1 MKRTTTTLGFSPS
14 FNRNIISGSGSRRS
28 NVVLASSSSHNN
40 DCVSVA
46 IIGGGI
52 AGLSCARH
60 LQLHS
65 DGKLQPTVFDT
76 GRLRPGGRCS
86 SRLPNDKPAN
96 KKRNQD
102 SILSNLII
110 DHTAQILTSPSTKNE
125 HWSRQI
131 QEWELHGNVRAY
143 PPNSVVQIKK
153 TQKEDSTDYCIESCD
168 TTQMYYGTNGM
179 ASIPLALMTPPTTA
193 TPTDPTNNN
202 NNSNNRVLF
211 PMYQDV
217 WISPSNGVKYGKEDG
232 KWLVQTNGRKFGKFD
247 ALVIAHNGKCA
258 DRLMSRTPAKAL
270 HSLLVTDFRPK
281 VPAWGGNRMTLN
293 SIYSLT
299 FAIPSQKSA
308 CFDEIN
314 QALHSTTATAK
325 NDNVVICAF
334 LQNHPNL
341 RMIVNQTNKYKL
353 NQTKSSNKKYVV
365 YTLLSSANFGKKYKG
380 PQENLPIETVEKVS
394 QLLYKSLEESLNLS
408 GGLLSS
414 SVVDSRLQLW
424 GAAVPINTYDDN
436 NTNGFVYDSK
446 YNAGACGDWLLD
458 SSIYGAWESGRR
470 LAHHMIENNNKKSSI
485 GLPKFNSETKRF
497 KSKFRVNNHSGIG
510 NIQS

>member
-1 MKRTTTTLGFSPS
+1 MRRTTTTLGFSPS
-14 FNRNIISGSGSRRS
+14 SMRNVNSGSGTRR
-28 NVVLASSSSHNN
+28 NLILASSSNHNN
-40 DCVSVA
+40 DCLSVA
-46 IIGGGI
+46 IIGGGV

-65 DGKLQPTVFDT
+65 NGKLEPTVFDT

-96 KKRNQD
+96 SKSNQD

-110 DHTAQILTSPSTKNE
+110 DHTAQILTSPSTENE
-125 HWSRQI
+125 HWCRQI
-131 QEWELHGNVRAY
+131 QEWKLHGTIQNY

-153 TQKEDSTDYCIESCD
+153 NQKEDSTDYFIQSCD
-168 TTQMYYGTNGM
+168 TTHMYYGTNGM
-179 ASIPLALMTPPTTA
+179 ASIPLSLTNPPTTS
-193 TPTDPTNNN
+193 TTTDNDNGE
-202 NNSNNRVLF
+202 VLF
-211 PMYQDV
+211 PVYQDV

-232 KWLVQTNGRKFGKFD
+232 KWLVQTNGKKFGKFD

-258 DRLMSRTPAKAL
+258 DRLMSKTPAKAL

-299 FAIPSQKSA
+299 FAIPSQKSP
-308 CFDEIN
+308 CFDQLN
-314 QALHSTTATAK
+314 QALHSTATVQ
-325 NDNVVICAF
+325 NENIVICAF

-341 RMIVNQTNKYKL
+341 RMITNQTNKYKQ
-353 NQTKSSNKKYVV
+353 NQTKSSNEKYVV

-380 PQENLPIETVEKVS
+380 PQENLPSETVEKVS

-408 GGLLSS
+408 DGIVSS

-436 NTNGFVYDSK
+436 DNNGFVYDSK

-470 LAHHMIENNNKKSSI
+470 LAHHMIQNNKNEISV
-485 GLPKFNSETKRF
+485 GLPKFNSDTKRF